1 MRIYLENDPDRWV
14 ISDLNPLEWLF
25 LSRLPSTAA
34 GEGMAHDS
42 RLRLFPDPLTNT
54 PGVEPDELVE
64 EWKEYVVPDLAN
76 QFQEARETVAQ
87 DLVSRTETRV
97 ISLVGPGG
105 EEDEED
111 DDSAEAGIA
120 ADDLPDED
128 FVQYVEE
135 LFDEEDFKDDEPA
148 DENLESD
155 SADGTSATRNE
166 LEIKTVSLPLDH
178 GELWYSALN
187 QARILM
193 NECWS
198 IASTLENF
206 ASTGQPPED
215 PARWLQMAQ
224 YEFYSVIQNFLLS
237 HVMKP

>member
-1 MRIYLENDPDRWV
+1 MRLYLDNDPDRWV

-34 GEGMAHDS
+34 GEGLAHDS
-42 RLRLFPDPLTNT
+42 MLRLFPDPLTNT
-54 PGVEPDELVE
+54 PGLEPDELVE
-64 EWKEYVVPDLAN
+64 EWKEYVIPDLAN

-87 DLVSRTETRV
+87 DLVSRTETRI

-105 EEDEED
+105 EDGEGD
-111 DDSAEAGIA
+111 DDSVKVVIDS
-120 ADDLPDED
+120 DDLPDED

-135 LFDEEDFKDDEPA
+135 LFDEEDFKEDEPA
-148 DENLESD
+148 DEDLDLD
-155 SADGTSATRNE
+155 SAEGTSAIRNE
-166 LEIKTVSLPLDH
+166 LEIKTISLPLDH

-193 NECWS
+193 NESWS

-237 HVMKP
+237 HVMEP